1 MEILKRAISHKWDII
16 VCLIVIVVCF
26 SLVVIIS
33 DQNWKILIK
42 FNLPM
47 IIVFS
52 IIGYSS
58 GVLIRRILRR
68 NNAEKKSFKLIF
80 ECVGSLS
87 LKVSALLEESV
98 FTVDWDSSIIPPS
111 IGDDFNIEE
120 FIPGLNWDEK
130 QRLYAIYGHAIV
142 IERSFYKKEN
152 ATYISIVLMD
162 ADEISTT
169 TKSYIEVI
177 IKKDD
182 IDTWDLAPGVCDKLR
197 IGDKIAIDR
206 GSIKESDFM
215 LGILSDNTRNSFSQ
229 KENRYFGSS
238 DRCFIQIIEKIFHK
252 NYVEFHGKIVPED
265 GLFYSN
271 LNRNE

>member
-1 MEILKRAISHKWDII
+1 MKIFKRVISYKWDII
-16 VCLIVIVVCF
+16 MCLIVIVLCF
-26 SLVVIIS
+26 SFVAILSDRIWKVLIS
-33 DQNWKILIK
+33 VD
-42 FNLPM
+42 LP
-47 IIVFS
+47 IIVISS
-52 IIGYSS
+52 IIGYSL
-58 GVLIRRILRR
+58 GILISRTLRR
-68 NNAEKKSFKLIF
+68 NNAKKKSFKLIF

-130 QRLYAIYGHAIV
+130 QRLYSIYGHAIV

-152 ATYISIVLMD
+152 ATYISIVLID
-162 ADEISTT
+162 PDEISTA
-169 TKSYIEVI
+169 TKSYIEVL

-182 IDTWDLAPGVCDKLR
+182 IDTWNLAPGVCDKLR

-215 LGILSDNTRNSFSQ
+215 LGILSDDTRKSFSQ

-238 DRCFIQIIEKIFHK
+238 NRCFIQIIEKIYHK
-252 NYVEFHGKIVPED
+252 NHVELHGKIVPED

-271 LNRNE
+271 